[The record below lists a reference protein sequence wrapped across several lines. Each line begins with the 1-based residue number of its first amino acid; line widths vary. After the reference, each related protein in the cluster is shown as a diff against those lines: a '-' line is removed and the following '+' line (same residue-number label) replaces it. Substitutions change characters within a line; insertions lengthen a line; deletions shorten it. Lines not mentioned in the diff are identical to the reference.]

1 MSNLSIGFLN
11 SAINATTTTVALK
24 SGGINSFPIEPFF
37 VTIAPKD
44 ELPTFS
50 NSEIVLVKERTGPDS
65 YTVVRGQKNTSAKSF
80 PAGALFFI
88 GHYYEQSLR
97 VGDIF
102 MTMNSSP
109 GSGRL
114 FMDGS
119 TYRIEEF
126 PLLAEHIRRNPSYG
140 VIINSAAFSLADM
153 RGRAPFMYDGIL
165 GELGSKGGTKS
176 QALVPNNYRQN
187 AWQSERLGNGSQ
199 ALAFQAVD
207 NRIYSGINTFTGG
220 AINATGNNLP
230 FDILP
235 PYVVINFE
243 VVAG

>member
-11 SAINATTTTVALK
+11 SSINAATTTVTLK
-24 SGGINSFPIEPFF
+24 SGDINSFPIEPFF

-44 ELPTFS
+44 EFPTFA
-50 NSEIVLVKERTGPDS
+50 NSEIVLVKARTGPDS
-65 YTVVRGQKNTSAKSF
+65 YTIVRAQKDTSAKSF
-80 PAGALFFI
+80 HAGALFFI

-102 MTMNSSP
+102 MTMNTSP
-109 GSGRL
+109 GTGRL

-126 PLLAEHIRRNPSYG
+126 PLLAEHIRRNPAYG
-140 VIINSAAFSLADM
+140 MIINTNAFTLSDM
-153 RGRAPFMYDGIL
+153 RGRAPFMYDGVL
-165 GELGSKGGTKS
+165 GRLGSKGGTKT

-187 AWQSERLGNGSQ
+187 AWQSERLGGSSQ

-207 NRIYSGINTFTGG
+207 PRIYSGINTFTGG
-220 AINATGNNLP
+220 AINATGNNVP
-230 FDILP
+230 FEIMP
-235 PYVVINFE
+235 PFVVINFE

>member
-11 SAINATTTTVALK
+11 SSINAATTTITLK
-24 SGGINSFPIEPFF
+24 SGGINSFPVEPFF

-44 ELPTFS
+44 ELPTFD
-50 NSEIVLVKERTGPDS
+50 NSEIVLVKARTGSDS
-65 YTVVRGQKNTSAKSF
+65 YTIARAQKDTSAKPF

-109 GSGRL
+109 GTGRL

-126 PLLAEHIRRNPSYG
+126 PLLAEHIRRNSAYG
-140 VIINSAAFSLADM
+140 TIVNANAFTLSDM

-165 GELGSKGGTKS
+165 GSLGSKGGTKT
-176 QALVPNNYRQN
+176 QALTPNNYRQN
-187 AWQSERLGNGSQ
+187 AWQSEYLGGGLQQGFGNLGAGKGS
-199 ALAFQAVD
+199 
-207 NRIYSGINTFTGG
+207 GMNTFAGG
-220 AINATGNNLP
+220 ATNATGNNVP
-230 FDILP
+230 FEIMP
-235 PYVVINFE
+235 PFVVINFE